1 MFYMFPPCSRTC
13 AAVDGCVQWYEIRGA
28 FALGTWWK
36 FHGRDPRRDGK
47 TTAQLLRES
56 NCTCWDFFSPKPR
69 YLDVLDFFCTENG
82 SIAFGGF
89 TRFWSIICT
98 SRECRAIRQLKLY
111 IVIYIFI
118 YTYAYTII
126 YICIYPNLWWLSIM
140 FLSKIAIGINWK
152 IGLPFLFRQP
162 HLAAAGANQ
171 VAPHQKTWFFGSTL
185 HGFFSFRAV
194 VFLGFCW
201 DIQKLFGSFWIW
213 GCPKKWETPASII
226 IHPSGSV
233 L

>member
-69 YLDVLDFFCTENG
+69 YLDVLDFLHG
-82 SIAFGGF
+82 KRVYS
-89 TRFWSIICT
+89 FWGVHKV
-98 SRECRAIRQLKLY
+98 LVNHLY
-111 IVIYIFI
+111 IKGVSGDQTIKAIHSYLYIYI

-126 YICIYPNLWWLSIM
+126 YICIYPNLWWLSIT
-140 FLSKIAIGINWK
+140 FLSKIAIGIDWK

-213 GCPKKWETPASII
+213 GCPKKWETPTSI